1 VKKAV
6 DDNGRM
12 LCHRE
17 RRLNCA
23 AQQDIMGVIE
33 SWLLT
38 VDTYGSEA
46 IEQVRDHLR
55 YGLAYFVD
63 SNPKQAIP
71 KLLKVVDR
79 AEALGA
85 RITYAYSIEKYMKVL
100 QLQRPS
106 IASQLESAYGTA
118 PVNLEEDLMIFS
130 INIGQDTSINGQFWR
145 PSAIFRGEVVSPK
158 AMARDLPAFCLA
170 IGGIWGEGFGGI
182 WTLPSLSPPHFS
194 KAIFLHILCPRTT
207 SRACAH

>member
-1 VKKAV
+1 MKKAV

-17 RRLNCA
+17 RRLNRA
-23 AQQDIMGVIE
+23 AQHDIIGVIE

-63 SNPKQAIP
+63 TNPKQAIP

-85 RITYAYSIEKYMKVL
+85 RITYAYSIE
-100 QLQRPS
+100 RPEFAFS
-106 IASQLESAYGTA
+106 TGISPVFAVSAGIVPECSCGTH
-118 PVNLEEDLMIFS
+118 S
-130 INIGQDTSINGQFWR
+130 S
-145 PSAIFRGEVVSPK
+145 
-158 AMARDLPAFCLA
+158 
-170 IGGIWGEGFGGI
+170 
-182 WTLPSLSPPHFS
+182 
-194 KAIFLHILCPRTT
+194 
-207 SRACAH
+207 